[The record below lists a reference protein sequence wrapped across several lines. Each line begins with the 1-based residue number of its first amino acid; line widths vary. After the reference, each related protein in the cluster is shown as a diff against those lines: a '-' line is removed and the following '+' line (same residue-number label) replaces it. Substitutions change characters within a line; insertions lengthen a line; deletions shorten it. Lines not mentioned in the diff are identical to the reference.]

1 MIEMTDQS
9 ENQEKLLNEDKNK
22 SLNENENKIEQMEVY
37 DINKDKDN
45 YKTKDKIIY
54 IIKGICSITS
64 SIIHTFGYFSIW
76 ILGYTTIYLISFRRK
91 YNEKITFSHSYSFIP
106 IINLAFS
113 LISPISGIIEDNF
126 GGRKTIFF
134 SNFIS
139 FLSFSFLYYSR
150 DIDVDYYLFFLN
162 GVGIAIGFN
171 IAKKNACSYFMNR
184 KALICGIIN
193 LIPNILCFALMF
205 YNETEILNYQGLAP
219 LIEGTFYT
227 EKIYINYQK
236 LIISQLKIMTF
247 TCLGSIL
254 LYFQN
259 DPKETAKF
267 GFNEKK
273 ENDSKD
279 DVYIGNNRVKRK
291 KKLSKNK
298 KIMKA
303 ILSKRTLNLIII
315 GFLFFPTVNLITN
328 MIRMDLYLHFLLG
341 LLHNI
346 VGCISLLIFTVIGDC
361 FQFKI
366 LFFILS
372 VLLSISSF
380 IFIKFYDDNVFYLCI
395 SLIFVSFISNA
406 FNVIFDS
413 HIMKIYGMDNFIII
427 WGVIRS
433 SSGISEI
440 VGIYC
445 NFNLEESSYIYKIIY
460 TVTGIFNLISSFLG
474 LLESEDKFNYD
485 D

>member
-1 MIEMTDQS
+1 MLEES
-9 ENQEKLLNEDKNK
+9 ENQEKLLNEGKNK
-22 SLNENENKIEQMEVY
+22 LMKENKVEQMEVY
-37 DINKDKDN
+37 DINKNN
-45 YKTKDKIIY
+45 YSTKDKIIY

-64 SIIHTFGYFSIW
+64 SIIHTLGYFSIW
-76 ILGYTTIYLISFRRK
+76 ILGYSTIYLISFRRH
-91 YNEKITFSHSYSFIP
+91 YNQKITFTHNYSFIP

-113 LISPISGIIEDNF
+113 LTSPISGIIEDNF
-126 GGRKTIFF
+126 GGKKTIFF

-139 FLSFSFLYYSR
+139 CLSFSFLYYSR

-171 IAKKNACSYFMNR
+171 IAKRNACSYFMNR

-193 LIPNILCFALMF
+193 LIPNILCFGLMF
-205 YNETEILNYQGLAP
+205 YNEMDILNHKVVSP
-219 LIEGTFYT
+219 LIEGTYYPERIF
-227 EKIYINYQK
+227 INYQK
-236 LIISQLKIMTF
+236 LIISQIKIIIF

-259 DPKETAKF
+259 DPKETVKF
-267 GFNEKK
+267 GFNEKN
-273 ENDSKD
+273 ENDNKN
-279 DVYIGNNRVKRK
+279 DVYIGSNRVKRK

-328 MIRMDLYLHFLLG
+328 TMRMDLYLHFLLG

-346 VGCISLLIFTVIGDC
+346 VGCISLLIFTIIGDC

-372 VLLSISSF
+372 VLLSITSF
-380 IFIKFYDDNVFYLCI
+380 VFIKFYENNVFYLCV

-427 WGVIRS
+427 WGVIRG

-440 VGIYC
+440 FGIYC
-445 NFNLEESSYIYKIIY
+445 NFNLEENSYIYKIIY
-460 TVTGIFNLISSFLG
+460 TITGIFNLISSFLV

>member
-1 MIEMTDQS
+1 MLEKS
-9 ENQEKLLNEDKNK
+9 ENQEKLLIEGKNK
-22 SLNENENKIEQMEVY
+22 LMKENKVEQMEVY
-37 DINKDKDN
+37 DINKDN
-45 YKTKDKIIY
+45 YSTKDKIIY

-64 SIIHTFGYFSIW
+64 SIIHTLGYFSIW
-76 ILGYTTIYLISFRRK
+76 ILGYSTIYLISFRRH
-91 YNEKITFSHSYSFIP
+91 YNPKITFSHSYSFIP

-126 GGRKTIFF
+126 GGKKTIFF

-139 FLSFSFLYYSR
+139 CLSFSFLYYSR

-171 IAKKNACSYFMNR
+171 IAKRNACSYFMNR

-193 LIPNILCFALMF
+193 LIPNILCFGLMF
-205 YNETEILNYQGLAP
+205 YNEMDILNHKVVSP
-219 LIEGTFYT
+219 LIEGTYYP
-227 EKIYINYQK
+227 EKIFINYQK
-236 LIISQLKIMTF
+236 LIISQIKIIIF

-267 GFNEKK
+267 GFNEKN
-273 ENDSKD
+273 ENDNKED
-279 DVYIGNNRVKRK
+279 IYIGDNRVKRK
-291 KKLSKNK
+291 KKISKNK

-315 GFLFFPTVNLITN
+315 EFLFFPTINLITN
-328 MIRMDLYLHFLLG
+328 TMRMDLYLHFLLG

-346 VGCISLLIFTVIGDC
+346 VGCISLLIFAIIGDC
-361 FQFKI
+361 IQFKI

-372 VLLSISSF
+372 LLLSISSF
-380 IFIKFYDDNVFYLCI
+380 IFIKFYENNALYLCL
-395 SLIFVSFISNA
+395 SLIFVSFISNG

-427 WGVIRS
+427 WGVIRG

-440 VGIYC
+440 FGIYC
-445 NFNLEESSYIYKIIY
+445 NFNLEENSYIYKIIY
-460 TVTGIFNLISSFLG
+460 AVTGIFNLISSFLG
-474 LLESEDKFNYD
+474 LLEGEDKFNYD

>member
-22 SLNENENKIEQMEVY
+22 SLNDNKIEQMEIY
-37 DINKDKDN
+37 DINNDN
-45 YKTKDKIIY
+45 YTTKDKIIY
-54 IIKGICSITS
+54 IIKGICCITS

-76 ILGYTTIYLISFRRK
+76 ILGYTTIYLLSFRRK
-91 YNEKITFSHSYSFIP
+91 YNPKITFSHSYSFIP

-126 GGRKTIFF
+126 GGKKTIFF

-139 FLSFSFLYYSR
+139 CLSFSFLYYSR

-193 LIPNILCFALMF
+193 LIPNILCFGMMF
-205 YNETEILNYQGLAP
+205 YNETDILNYPAVAP

-227 EKIYINYQK
+227 EKIYLNYQK
-236 LIISQLKIMTF
+236 LIISQIKIVAF

-267 GFNEKK
+267 GFNEKEK
-273 ENDSKD
+273 DNDNK
-279 DVYIGNNRVKRK
+279 NLKKK

-298 KIMKA
+298 KILKA
-303 ILSKRTLNLIII
+303 ILSKRTLNLIVI

-328 MIRMDLYLHFLLG
+328 MMRMDLYLHFLLG

-346 VGCISLLIFTVIGDC
+346 VGCISLLIFTIIGDC

-380 IFIKFYDDNVFYLCI
+380 FFIKFYDDNVFYLCI

-427 WGVIRS
+427 WGVIRG

-445 NFNLEESSYIYKIIY
+445 YFNLEENSYIYKIIY
-460 TVTGIFNLISSFLG
+460 TVTGIFNLISSFLV

>member
-1 MIEMTDQS
+1 MIA
-9 ENQEKLLNEDKNK
+9 
-22 SLNENENKIEQMEVY
+22 
-37 DINKDKDN
+37 
-45 YKTKDKIIY
+45 II
-54 IIKGICSITS
+54 
-64 SIIHTFGYFSIW
+64 
-76 ILGYTTIYLISFRRK
+76 LP
-91 YNEKITFSHSYSFIP
+91 IP

-126 GGRKTIFF
+126 GGKKTIFF

-139 FLSFSFLYYSR
+139 CLSFSFLYYSR

-193 LIPNILCFALMF
+193 LIPNILCFGMMF
-205 YNETEILNYQGLAP
+205 YNETDILNYPAVAP

-227 EKIYINYQK
+227 EKIYLNYQK
-236 LIISQLKIMTF
+236 LIISQIKIVAF

-267 GFNEKK
+267 GFNEKEK
-273 ENDSKD
+273 DNDNK
-279 DVYIGNNRVKRK
+279 NLKKK

-298 KIMKA
+298 KILKA
-303 ILSKRTLNLIII
+303 ILSKRTLNLIVI

-328 MIRMDLYLHFLLG
+328 MMRMDLYLHFLLG

-346 VGCISLLIFTVIGDC
+346 VGCISLLIFTIIGDC

-406 FNVIFDS
+406 FNVIFD
-413 HIMKIYGMDNFIII
+413 
-427 WGVIRS
+427 
-433 SSGISEI
+433 
-440 VGIYC
+440 
-445 NFNLEESSYIYKIIY
+445 
-460 TVTGIFNLISSFLG
+460 
-474 LLESEDKFNYD
+474 
-485 D
+485 

>member
-1 MIEMTDQS
+1 
-9 ENQEKLLNEDKNK
+9 
-22 SLNENENKIEQMEVY
+22 
-37 DINKDKDN
+37 
-45 YKTKDKIIY
+45 
-54 IIKGICSITS
+54 
-64 SIIHTFGYFSIW
+64 
-76 ILGYTTIYLISFRRK
+76 
-91 YNEKITFSHSYSFIP
+91 
-106 IINLAFS
+106 
-113 LISPISGIIEDNF
+113 
-126 GGRKTIFF
+126 
-134 SNFIS
+134 
-139 FLSFSFLYYSR
+139 LSFSFLYYSR

-171 IAKKNACSYFMNR
+171 IAKRNACSYFMNR

-193 LIPNILCFALMF
+193 LIPNILCFGLMF
-205 YNETEILNYQGLAP
+205 YNEMDILNHQVVSP
-219 LIEGTFYT
+219 LIEGTYYP
-227 EKIYINYQK
+227 EKIFINYQK
-236 LIISQLKIMTF
+236 LIISQIKIIIF

-267 GFNEKK
+267 GFNEKN
-273 ENDSKD
+273 ENDNKN
-279 DVYIGNNRVKRK
+279 DVYIGSNRVKRK

-328 MIRMDLYLHFLLG
+328 TMRMDLYLHFLLG

-346 VGCISLLIFTVIGDC
+346 VGCISLLIFTIIGDC

-372 VLLSISSF
+372 VLLSIASF
-380 IFIKFYDDNVFYLCI
+380 AFIKFYENNALYLCV

-427 WGVIRS
+427 WGVIRG

-440 VGIYC
+440 FGIYC
-445 NFNLEESSYIYKIIY
+445 NFNLEDNSYIYKIIY
-460 TVTGIFNLISSFLG
+460 TITGIFNLISSFLV
-474 LLESEDKFNYD
+474 LFESDDKFNYD

>member
-1 MIEMTDQS
+1 MIEMTEQS
-9 ENQEKLLNEDKNK
+9 ENQQKLIENKNK
-22 SLNENENKIEQMEVY
+22 SLNENENKIEQMEVFN
-37 DINKDKDN
+37 INKDN
-45 YKTKDKIIY
+45 YSTKDKIIY

-76 ILGYTTIYLISFRRK
+76 ILGYSTIYLVSFRRY
-91 YNEKITFSHSYSFIP
+91 YNPKITFSHNYSFIP

-126 GGRKTIFF
+126 GGKKTIFF
-134 SNFIS
+134 SNFILC
-139 FLSFSFLYYSR
+139 LSFSFLYYSR

-162 GVGIAIGFN
+162 GFGIAIGFN

-193 LIPNILCFALMF
+193 LIPNILSFGLMF
-205 YNETEILNYQGLAP
+205 YNETDILNYQVVAP
-219 LIEGTFYT
+219 LIEGTYYT
-227 EKIYINYQK
+227 EKIFINYQK
-236 LIISQLKIMTF
+236 LIISQIKILSF

-267 GFNEKK
+267 GFNEKN
-273 ENDSKD
+273 ESDNKD
-279 DVYIGNNRVKRK
+279 DIYIGSNNRVKRK
-291 KKLSKNK
+291 KKLSKKK

-303 ILSKRTLNLIII
+303 ILSKRTLNLIVI
-315 GFLFFPTVNLITN
+315 GFLFFPTVNLIANT
-328 MIRMDLYLHFLLG
+328 MRMDLYLHFLLG

-346 VGCISLLIFTVIGDC
+346 VGCISLLIFTIIGDC

-372 VLLSISSF
+372 VLLSIASF
-380 IFIKFYDDNVFYLCI
+380 IFIKFYDNNVFYLCV

-427 WGVIRS
+427 WGVIRG

-440 VGIYC
+440 FGVYC
-445 NFNLEESSYIYKIIY
+445 NFNLEDNSYIYKIIY
-460 TVTGIFNLISSFLG
+460 SVTGIFNLISSFLC